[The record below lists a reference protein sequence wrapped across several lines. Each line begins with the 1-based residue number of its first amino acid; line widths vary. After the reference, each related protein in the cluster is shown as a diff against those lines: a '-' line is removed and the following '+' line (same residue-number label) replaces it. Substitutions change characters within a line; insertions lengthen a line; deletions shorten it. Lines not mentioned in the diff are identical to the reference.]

1 MYKVIIPP
9 ALAIMFASFV
19 IVHVAV
25 RAEDLTMLKYAWGMA
40 AFSGLVF
47 IALLMHF
54 FLNGLHTL
62 SELEKVKVERQEYE
76 KKATRDALQG
86 GGTGGHDPQWLSGFA
101 KAAAFFID
109 NYLASE
115 NPGPTEMQWFQ
126 SSQEHFGFLE
136 DCTEEENE
144 MHYRRFMVAALCRD
158 GGLSAKEYAS
168 LARLTD
174 REGASKLL
182 ASVVYDPYTI
192 DSMKDEFRQAM
203 ETAEEGG
210 KR

>member
-1 MYKVIIPP
+1 MYKIIIPP
-9 ALAIMFASFV
+9 AIAIMFASFV

-25 RAEDLTMLKYAWGMA
+25 RAEDMALLKYAWGMA

-54 FLNGLHTL
+54 FLNGLHTI
-62 SELEKVKVERQEYE
+62 SDLEKVKVERLEYE
-76 KKATRDALQG
+76 KKARMDALQG

-101 KAAAFFID
+101 KSASFFID

-126 SSQEHFGFLE
+126 SSLEHFGFFE
-136 DCTEEENE
+136 DCTEKEIE

-182 ASVVYDPYTI
+182 ATVVYDPYMI
-192 DSMKDEFRQAM
+192 DSMKDEFKKDM
-203 ETAEEGG
+203 ETATEGG
-210 KR
+210 RK

>member
-1 MYKVIIPP
+1 MYKIIIPP
-9 ALAIMFASFV
+9 AIAIMFASFV

-25 RAEDLTMLKYAWGMA
+25 RAEDLALLKYAWGMA

-54 FLNGLHTL
+54 FLNGLHNI
-62 SELEKVKVERQEYE
+62 SELEKLKVDRQEYE
-76 KKATRDALQG
+76 KRARVEALQG
-86 GGTGGHDPQWLSGFA
+86 SGPGGHDQQWLPGLA
-101 KAAAFFID
+101 KASAFFID

-126 SSQEHFGFLE
+126 SSQEHFGFFE
-136 DCTEEENE
+136 DCTEEEVE

-158 GGLSAKEYAS
+158 GGLSAGEYAS

-182 ASVVYDPYTI
+182 ASVVYDPFAI
-192 DSMKDEFRQAM
+192 DSMKDEFRKDM
-203 ETAEEGG
+203 ETASEGG
-210 KR
+210 RK